1 MTNRLNPNK
10 FQIHQTPLGS
20 LQRQNIARETS
31 PSEHLNSYFELNYNG
46 AHPLTMESAQEDKS
60 ILTEVVT
67 HEFVQFVIYAIVI
80 VI

>member
-1 MTNRLNPNK
+1 
-10 FQIHQTPLGS
+10 
-20 LQRQNIARETS
+20 
-31 PSEHLNSYFELNYNG
+31 
-46 AHPLTMESAQEDKS
+46 MESVQEDKS

>member
-1 MTNRLNPNK
+1 
-10 FQIHQTPLGS
+10 
-20 LQRQNIARETS
+20 
-31 PSEHLNSYFELNYNG
+31 
-46 AHPLTMESAQEDKS
+46 MESAQEDKS